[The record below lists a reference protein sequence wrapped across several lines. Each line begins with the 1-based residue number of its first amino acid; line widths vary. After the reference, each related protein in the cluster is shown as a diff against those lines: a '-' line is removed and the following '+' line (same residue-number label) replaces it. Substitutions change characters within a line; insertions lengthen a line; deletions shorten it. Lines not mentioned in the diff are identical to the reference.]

1 VSNDVSNDASTQHRP
16 LAEPEAPLAPL
27 TLTMP
32 EPLAPVTKI
41 DAATAMVP
49 FKEET
54 RAAAVNQ
61 ADQFIADLLKMDLT
75 SGEFRARVDS
85 AFRLGRKEI
94 GDSALL
100 TGKFLEKNFMKDT
113 DNPAFKVM
121 NEMRG
126 LFEDLDPGKE
136 GDLFSTNKI
145 LGMIPFGNKLQAYLH
160 RFDSA
165 SGSLRQLIDNIYGVQ
180 DQLARDD
187 QELFLT
193 MNKLLEAMTKLKAVD
208 VFIDRLD
215 QTLTETVAKLKPT
228 DPVRAKAIEQEVLFY
243 ARQASLDVK
252 TQILVCIN
260 GYKML
265 EGLRKTGRELHNG
278 CDRMATIGM
287 SSLSIA
293 VTLARAQG
301 YQMKVMDA
309 LKQGSAAIEGL
320 MASTA
325 KMFGDHVDRV
335 IEFQSNPLIG
345 VQALKASFDTVF
357 AGLDK
362 MDEFRSKN
370 IESMGA
376 NIVMLKGLLAEG
388 ESRMNRE
395 QTAVKAIA
403 QTSGDTPAGP
413 VSL

>member
-1 VSNDVSNDASTQHRP
+1 MAPDPKQ
-16 LAEPEAPLAPL
+16 PEALAVPDAPIAL
-27 TLTMP
+27 AVPRTMTP
-32 EPLAPVTKI
+32 IKEFET
-41 DAATAMVP
+41 AAEMVP
-49 FKEET
+49 LKEGT
-54 RAAAVNQ
+54 KSAAIAQ
-61 ADQFIADLLKMDLT
+61 ADQFIADLLNMDVT
-75 SGEFRARVDS
+75 SGDFRSRVDS

-100 TGKFLEKNFMKDT
+100 TGKFMERNFAGDP
-113 DNPAFKVM
+113 DNPAFKVI
-121 NEMRG
+121 NEMRA

-136 GDLFSTNKI
+136 GDLSGTHKI
-145 LGMIPFGNKLQAYLH
+145 LGMIPFGNRLQAYLH
-160 RFDSA
+160 RFDAA
-165 SGSLRQLIDNIYGVQ
+165 SGSLRKLIDNIYGVE

-193 MNKLLEAMTKLKAVD
+193 MNKLLDAMVKLKAVD
-208 VFIDRLD
+208 IFIDRLD
-215 QTLTETVAKLKPT
+215 QVLGEAIAKLRT
-228 DPVRAKAIEQEVLFY
+228 ADPARAKAIEQEVLFY
-243 ARQASLDVK
+243 ARQASMDVK
-252 TQILVCIN
+252 TQIVVCIN

-301 YQMKVMDA
+301 YQMKVMEA
-309 LKQGSAAIEGL
+309 LKQGSQAIEGL
-320 MASTA
+320 LASTA

-335 IEFQSNPLIG
+335 IEFQANPLIG
-345 VQALKASFDTVF
+345 VQTLKASFDTVF

-362 MDEFRSKN
+362 MDEFRSKA

-376 NIVMLKGLLAEG
+376 NITLLRSIMAEG
-388 ESRMNRE
+388 EARMKRE

-403 QTSGDTPAGP
+403 DARTSPPAGP
-413 VSL
+413 VNL

>member
-1 VSNDVSNDASTQHRP
+1 MTPDSQQPA
-16 LAEPEAPLAPL
+16 LIAAAPDAPL
-27 TLTMP
+27 TLNMP
-32 EPLAPVTKI
+32 EPMAPVKEP
-41 DAATAMVP
+41 DAAAAMVP

-54 RAAAVNQ
+54 KAAAVSQ
-61 ADQFIADLLKMDLT
+61 ADHFISDLLQMDVT
-75 SGEFRARVDS
+75 SGDFRARVDS

-100 TGKFLEKNFMKDT
+100 TGKFMEKNFVGDAG
-113 DNPAFKVM
+113 NPAFQVM

-126 LFEDLDPGKE
+126 LFEELDPGKE
-136 GDLFSTNKI
+136 GDLLSTHKI
-145 LGMIPFGNKLQAYLH
+145 LGVIPFGRRLEAYLR

-165 SGSLRQLIDNIYGVQ
+165 SGALRKLIDNIYTVE

-187 QELFLT
+187 QELFAT
-193 MNKLLEAMTKLKAVD
+193 MNKLLDSMVKLKAVD
-208 VFIDRLD
+208 TFIERLD
-215 QTLTETVAKLKPT
+215 KTLTDTVAKLRTT
-228 DPVRAKAIEQEVLFY
+228 DPARAKAIEQEVLFY
-243 ARQASLDVK
+243 ARQASMDVK
-252 TQILVCIN
+252 TQMLVSIN

-265 EGLRKTGRELHNG
+265 EGLRKTGRELQNG

-335 IEFQSNPLIG
+335 AQFQSNPLIG
-345 VQALKASFDTVF
+345 VQTLKASFDTVF
-357 AGLDK
+357 KSLDK
-362 MDEFRSKN
+362 MDEFRSKS

-376 NIVMLKGLLAEG
+376 NITLLKGILAEG
-388 ESRMNRE
+388 ESRMKRE
-395 QTAVKAIA
+395 VTAVKAIA
-403 QTSGDTPAGP
+403 DANTAPSGP
-413 VSL
+413 VNL

>member
-1 VSNDVSNDASTQHRP
+1 MTQDSKQP
-16 LAEPEAPLAPL
+16 ELLAAPDAPLEL
-27 TLTMP
+27 KMP
-32 EPLAPVTKI
+32 EPMAPVKEPDT
-41 DAATAMVP
+41 AAAMVP
-49 FKEET
+49 MNQET
-54 RAAAVNQ
+54 KSAALSQ
-61 ADQFIADLLKMDLT
+61 ADQFIADLLQMDVT
-75 SGEFRARVDS
+75 SGDFRARIDS

-94 GDSALL
+94 ADSTLL
-100 TGKFLEKNFMKDT
+100 TGKFMEKNFVGDAN
-113 DNPAFKVM
+113 NPAFQVM
-121 NEMRG
+121 NEMRR
-126 LFEDLDPGKE
+126 LFEDLDPGRE
-136 GDLFSTNKI
+136 GDLLSPNKL

-160 RFDSA
+160 RFDTA
-165 SGSLRQLIDNIYGVQ
+165 SGSLRKLIDNIYGVQ
-180 DQLARDD
+180 DQLSRDD
-187 QELFLT
+187 QELFAT
-193 MNKLLEAMTKLKAVD
+193 MNKLLAAMTKLKAVD
-208 VFIDRLD
+208 IFIEQID
-215 QTLTETVAKLKPT
+215 QKLSDAVGKLRPT
-228 DPVRAKAIEQEVLFY
+228 DPMRAKAIEQEVLFY
-243 ARQASLDVK
+243 ARQASMDVK
-252 TQILVCIN
+252 TQLLVCIN

-320 MASTA
+320 IASTS

-345 VQALKASFDTVF
+345 VQTLKASFDTVF
-357 AGLDK
+357 ASLDK

-376 NIVMLKGLLAEG
+376 NIGVLKGILAEG
-388 ESRMNRE
+388 EARMKRE
-395 QTAVKAIA
+395 QTAVKAISDV
-403 QTSGDTPAGP
+403 TTGPPAGP

>member
-1 VSNDVSNDASTQHRP
+1 MNPESSQPDK
-16 LAEPEAPLAPL
+16 LAIPEAPL
-27 TLTMP
+27 TLSAP
-32 EPLAPVTKI
+32 EPLKAIKEP
-41 DAATAMVP
+41 DTALSMVP
-49 FKEET
+49 MKDDT
-54 RAAAVNQ
+54 RAAAVSQ
-61 ADQFIADLLKMDLT
+61 ADQFISDLLHMDVT
-75 SGEFRARVDS
+75 SSDFRARVDS

-100 TGKFLEKNFMKDT
+100 TGKFMEKNFVGET
-113 DNPAFKVM
+113 DSPAFRVM
-121 NEMRG
+121 NEMRA

-136 GDLFSTNKI
+136 GDLFSAHKI
-145 LGMIPFGNKLQAYLH
+145 LGMIPFGNRLEAYLH

-165 SGSLRQLIDNIYGVQ
+165 SGSLRKLIDNIYGVE
-180 DQLARDD
+180 DELSRND
-187 QELFLT
+187 QELFAT
-193 MNKLLEAMTKLKAVD
+193 MNKLLDAMTKLKAVD

-215 QTLTETVAKLKPT
+215 QTLTDTIAKLKTT
-228 DPVRAKAIEQEVLFY
+228 DPLRAKAIEQEVLFY
-243 ARQASLDVK
+243 ARQASMDVK

-265 EGLRKTGRELHNG
+265 EGLRKTGRELRNG

-309 LKQGSAAIEGL
+309 LKQSSAAIEGL
-320 MASTA
+320 MTSTA

-335 IEFQSNPLIG
+335 VEFQSNPLIG
-345 VQALKASFDTVF
+345 VQALKSSFDTVF

-370 IESMGA
+370 IETMGA
-376 NIVMLKGLLAEG
+376 NITVLRGILAEG
-388 ESRMNRE
+388 ESRMKRE
-395 QTAVKAIA
+395 QTAVKAISEA
-403 QTSGDTPAGP
+403 SSGPTGP

>member
-1 VSNDVSNDASTQHRP
+1 VTADSQKPAA
-16 LAEPEAPLAPL
+16 LAAPEAPL

-32 EPLAPVTKI
+32 EPMTPVRQPD
-41 DAATAMVP
+41 DAMAMVP
-49 FKEET
+49 LKEET
-54 RAAAVNQ
+54 RTAAVAQ
-61 ADQFIADLLKMDLT
+61 ADQFIADLLHMDVT
-75 SGEFRARVDS
+75 SGDFRARVDS
-85 AFRLGRKEI
+85 AFRLGRREI

-100 TGKFLEKNFMKDT
+100 TGRFLDKDFVGEVN
-113 DNPAFKVM
+113 NPAFKVM
-121 NEMRG
+121 NEMRD
-126 LFEDLDPGKE
+126 LFVDLDPGKE
-136 GDLFSTNKI
+136 GDLLSVHKI
-145 LGMIPFGNKLQAYLH
+145 LGVIPFGRRLEAYLR

-165 SGSLRQLIDNIYGVQ
+165 SGSLRKLIDNIYGVE

-187 QELFLT
+187 QELFAT
-193 MNKLLEAMTKLKAVD
+193 MNKLLEAMTKLRTVD
-208 VFIDRLD
+208 TFVERLD
-215 QTLTETVAKLKPT
+215 QTLTDTVAKLKTT
-228 DPVRAKAIEQEVLFY
+228 DPARAKAIEQEVLFY
-243 ARQASLDVK
+243 ARQASMDVK
-252 TQILVCIN
+252 TQMLVCIN

-265 EGLRKTGRELHNG
+265 EGLRKTGRELQNG

-309 LKQGSAAIEGL
+309 LKQSSAAIEGL

-325 KMFGDHVDRV
+325 RMFGEHVDRV
-335 IEFQSNPLIG
+335 VEFQSNPLIG
-345 VQALKASFDTVF
+345 VQTLKASFDTVF
-357 AGLDK
+357 KSLDK

-376 NIVMLKGLLAEG
+376 NITLLKGIVADG

-403 QTSGDTPAGP
+403 ESSTAPSGP

>member
-1 VSNDVSNDASTQHRP
+1 VTPDPQKQP
-16 LAEPEAPLAPL
+16 ELLATPVAPLAL
-27 TLTMP
+27 AMP
-32 EPLAPVTKI
+32 EPITPIKES
-41 DAATAMVP
+41 DAVSAMIP
-49 FKEET
+49 LKEET
-54 RAAAVNQ
+54 RSAAVAQ
-61 ADQFIADLLKMDLT
+61 ADQFISDLLHMDVT
-75 SGEFRARVDS
+75 SGDFRARVDS

-94 GDSALL
+94 SDSALL
-100 TGKFLEKNFMKDT
+100 TGKFMEKNFVSDT

-136 GDLFSTNKI
+136 GDLLSTHKI
-145 LGMIPFGNKLQAYLH
+145 LGMIPYGNRLQAYLH

-165 SGSLRQLIDNIYGVQ
+165 SDSLRTLIDNIYGVE
-180 DQLARDD
+180 DQLSRDD
-187 QELFLT
+187 QELFAT

-208 VFIDRLD
+208 LFIDRMD
-215 QTLTETVAKLKPT
+215 QMLTDAVAKLRPT
-228 DPVRAKAIEQEVLFY
+228 DPARAKASEQEVLFY
-243 ARQASLDVK
+243 ARQASMDVK
-252 TQILVCIN
+252 TQMLVCIN

-309 LKQGSAAIEGL
+309 LKQ
-320 MASTA
+320 ASTA

-335 IEFQSNPLIG
+335 IEFESNPLIG
-345 VQALKASFDTVF
+345 VQTLKASFDTVF

-362 MDEFRSKN
+362 MDEFRSKS
-370 IESMGA
+370 IESMGT
-376 NIVMLKGLLAEG
+376 NIVLLKGILAEG
-388 ESRMNRE
+388 ESRMKRE
-395 QTAVKAIA
+395 QTAVKAISET
-403 QTSGDTPAGP
+403 TSSLPSGP

>member
-1 VSNDVSNDASTQHRP
+1 MTPDSKQPEV
-16 LAEPEAPLAPL
+16 LAAPDAPLSL
-27 TLTMP
+27 NMP
-32 EPLAPVTKI
+32 EPLTPVKAPE
-41 DAATAMVP
+41 AAFAMVP
-49 FKEET
+49 LKEET
-54 RAAAVNQ
+54 REAAQTQ
-61 ADQFIADLLKMDLT
+61 AEQFIADLLHMDVT
-75 SGEFRARVDS
+75 SGDFRSRLDS

-94 GDSALL
+94 ADSALL
-100 TGKFLEKNFMKDT
+100 TGKFMEKNFVSDA
-113 DNPAFKVM
+113 DNPAFRVM

-126 LFEDLDPGKE
+126 LFETLDPGKE
-136 GDLFSTNKI
+136 GDLFSTHKI
-145 LGMIPFGNKLQAYLH
+145 LGVIPYGNRLQAYLQ

-165 SGSLRQLIDNIYGVQ
+165 SGSLRKLIDNIYGVE
-180 DQLARDD
+180 DELARDD
-187 QELFLT
+187 QELFAT
-193 MNKLLEAMTKLKAVD
+193 MNKLLDAMGKLKAVD
-208 VFIDRLD
+208 LFIDRLD
-215 QTLTETVAKLKPT
+215 QTLTETVAKLRNT

-243 ARQASLDVK
+243 ARQASMDVK
-252 TQILVCIN
+252 TQMLVCIN

-265 EGLRKTGRELHNG
+265 EGLRKTGRELQNG

-301 YQMKVMDA
+301 YQMKVMEA

-320 MASTA
+320 IASTS

-335 IEFQSNPLIG
+335 VEFQSNPLVG
-345 VQALKASFDTVF
+345 VQALKSSFDIVF

-376 NIVMLKGLLAEG
+376 NITLLRGILAEG
-388 ESRMNRE
+388 EARMKRE
-395 QTAVKAIA
+395 QTAVKAISEA
-403 QTSGDTPAGP
+403 TAGAPSGP

>member
-1 VSNDVSNDASTQHRP
+1 MSPETKPSEALAAPEPP
-16 LAEPEAPLAPL
+16 LQLA
-27 TLTMP
+27 MP
-32 EPLAPVTKI
+32 EPVAPVKTP
-41 DAATAMVP
+41 DAAMAMIP
-49 FKEET
+49 LKEDT
-54 RAAAVNQ
+54 KASALKQ
-61 ADQFIADLLKMDLT
+61 ADQFIADLLHMDVT
-75 SGEFRARVDS
+75 SGDFRARLDS

-94 GDSALL
+94 SDSALL
-100 TGKFLEKNFMKDT
+100 TGKFMERNFVGDA

-121 NEMRG
+121 NEMRS
-126 LFEDLDPGKE
+126 LFQDLDPGKE
-136 GDLFSTNKI
+136 GDLFTPHKI
-145 LGMIPFGNKLQAYLH
+145 LGLIPYGNRLQAYLQ

-165 SGSLRQLIDNIYGVQ
+165 SGSLRKLIDNIYGVE

-187 QELFLT
+187 QELFAT
-193 MNKLLEAMTKLKAVD
+193 MNKLLDAMAKLKAVD
-208 VFIDRLD
+208 MFIDHLD
-215 QTLTETVAKLKPT
+215 QMLTETVAKLKSS
-228 DPVRAKAIEQEVLFY
+228 DPARAKAIEQEVLFY
-243 ARQASLDVK
+243 ARQANMDVK

-265 EGLRKTGRELHNG
+265 EGLRKTGRELQNG

-301 YQMKVMDA
+301 YQLKVMDA

-325 KMFGDHVDRV
+325 KLFGDHVDRV
-335 IEFQSNPLIG
+335 VEFESNPLIG
-345 VQALKASFDTVF
+345 VQTLKASFDTVF

-362 MDEFRSKN
+362 MDEFRSKS

-376 NIVMLKGLLAEG
+376 NIALLKGLLAEG
-388 ESRMNRE
+388 EARMKRE
-395 QTAVKAIA
+395 QTAVKAISEA
-403 QTSGDTPAGP
+403 TSAPAGP

>member
-1 VSNDVSNDASTQHRP
+1 MNPEQPTQ
-16 LAEPEAPLAPL
+16 LAAPDAPL
-27 TLTMP
+27 TLAMP
-32 EPLAPVTKI
+32 QPVVAIKSP
-41 DAATAMVP
+41 DAATALIPM
-49 FKEET
+49 KDET
-54 RAAAVNQ
+54 KSAAVAQ
-61 ADQFIADLLKMDLT
+61 ADQFIADLMHMDVT
-75 SGEFRARVDS
+75 SGEFRSRVDS

-100 TGKFLEKNFMKDT
+100 TGKFMEKNFVGDT

-126 LFEDLDPGKE
+126 LFESLDPGKE
-136 GDLFSTNKI
+136 GDLFSQHKI
-145 LGMIPFGNKLQAYLH
+145 LGIIPFGNRLQAYLQ

-165 SGSLRQLIDNIYGVQ
+165 SGSLRKLIDNIYGVQ
-180 DQLARDD
+180 DELARDD
-187 QELFLT
+187 QELFAT
-193 MNKLLEAMTKLKAVD
+193 MNKLLDAMVKLKAVD
-208 VFIDRLD
+208 VFIDHLD
-215 QTLTETVAKLKPT
+215 ETLTAAIAKLKPT
-228 DPVRAKAIEQEVLFY
+228 DPLRAKAIEQEVLFY
-243 ARQASLDVK
+243 ARQASMDVK

-309 LKQGSAAIEGL
+309 LKAGSAAIEGL

-345 VQALKASFDTVF
+345 VQTLKASFDTVF

-376 NIVMLKGLLAEG
+376 NITLLKGLLSEG
-388 ESRMNRE
+388 EARMQRE
-395 QTAVKAIA
+395 HTAIKAL
-403 QTSGDTPAGP
+403 SDTAASSPTGP
-413 VSL
+413 VTL

>member
-1 VSNDVSNDASTQHRP
+1 MTPNSKQPDV
-16 LAEPEAPLAPL
+16 LAAPEAPLAPL
-27 TLTMP
+27 TLAMP
-32 EPLAPVTKI
+32 QPLTPVKEP
-41 DAATAMVP
+41 DAAAALIP
-49 FKEET
+49 IKEET
-54 RAAAVNQ
+54 RSAAQSQ
-61 ADQFIADLLKMDLT
+61 ADQFISDLLHMDVT
-75 SGEFRARVDS
+75 SGDFRSRVDS

-100 TGKFLEKNFMKDT
+100 TGKFMEKNFVGDA

-126 LFEDLDPGKE
+126 LFESLDPGKE
-136 GDLFSTNKI
+136 GDLFSPHKI
-145 LGMIPFGNKLQAYLH
+145 LGLIPFGNRLQAYLQ

-165 SGSLRQLIDNIYGVQ
+165 SGSLRKLIDHIYGVE
-180 DQLARDD
+180 DQLSRDD
-187 QELFLT
+187 QELFAT
-193 MNKLLEAMTKLKAVD
+193 MNKLLDAMTKLKAVD
-208 VFIDRLD
+208 VFVDRLD
-215 QTLTETVAKLKPT
+215 QTLTEAVAKLRAT
-228 DPVRAKAIEQEVLFY
+228 DPARAKAIEQEVLFY
-243 ARQASLDVK
+243 ARQASMDVK

-309 LKQGSAAIEGL
+309 LKQGSSAIEGL

-335 IEFQSNPLIG
+335 VEFQTNPLIG
-345 VQALKASFDTVF
+345 VQTLKASFDTVF

-362 MDEFRSKN
+362 MDEFRTQN
-370 IESMGA
+370 IASMGA
-376 NIVMLKGLLAEG
+376 NITLLKGILAQG
-388 ESRMNRE
+388 ESRMKRE
-395 QTAVKAIA
+395 ETAVKAISETA
-403 QTSGDTPAGP
+403 AGGPSGP